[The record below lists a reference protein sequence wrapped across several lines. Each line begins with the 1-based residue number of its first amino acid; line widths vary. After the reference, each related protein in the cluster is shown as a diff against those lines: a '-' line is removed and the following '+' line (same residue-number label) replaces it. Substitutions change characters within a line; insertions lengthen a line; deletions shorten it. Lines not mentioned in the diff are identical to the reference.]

1 MGFPMDGTND
11 QAIKVKREIW
21 KDGKAHS
28 VARNPKGHIIS
39 WRKWRGRESTQTT
52 TVRAREIVYSRRLQ
66 PKLERYPTHEEYKAK
81 PRPMKQFV
89 VVAEY
94 TTVSGAKWYEAY
106 QSSKAWLHD
115 EDLERLRNKFAPK
128 HIRQSDS
135 RIYDEIIPKNGVRIV
150 YSKDLSTGEGKSDE
164 N

>member
-1 MGFPMDGTND
+1 MDGNND

-28 VARNPKGHIIS
+28 VARNPQGHIIS
-39 WRKWRGRESTQTT
+39 WRKWHGRESTQTT
-52 TVRAREIVYSRRLQ
+52 TVRAREIVYSRRNQ

-94 TTVSGAKWYEAY
+94 KTVSGATWYEAY
-106 QSSKAWLHD
+106 QSTKPWLHTD
-115 EDLERLRNKFAPK
+115 DLERLRTKFAPK
-128 HIRQSDS
+128 HSRQSDS
-135 RIYDEIIPKNGVRIV
+135 RIYDEIIPKDGVRIV
-150 YSKDLSTGEGKSDE
+150 YSKDLLTGEGKANE
-164 N
+164 V